1 MDFKYDPSLD
11 LLNFDA
17 EVGPYDPQHFK
28 SQLES
33 ETGRRIFEVVTSRD
47 GKLVA
52 ALATRRRDPVVPDLE
67 PFIAAAADP
76 EAFQDRFKQFT
87 GHLVKHVVQCMGGEI
102 ERRDVDVTIPD
113 SHYTRATRYRRSITI
128 TLICHS
134 NGQFSVGK
142 NMGGFN
148 GSMVFK
154 TREEADAYAIQL
166 QAQAGGPDK
175 ARIIVHDLFK
185 TEAERSAAR
194 LLTPPPPTK
203 RGLGVR

>member
-1 MDFKYDPSLD
+1 MNFKYERTLG

-33 ETGRRIFEVVTSRD
+33 ETGRRIFEVVTSCD

-67 PFIAAAADP
+67 PFIAAAAGA

-87 GHLVKHVVQCMGGEI
+87 GHLVRHVVQSMDGEV

-113 SHYTRATRYRRSITI
+113 SRYRRATSLPPLHHRNLPLERAVFSRQELGGLQRERGVQDTPGGRRLRH
-128 TLICHS
+128 TTS
-134 NGQFSVGK
+134 GSSWRSGQG
-142 NMGGFN
+142 
-148 GSMVFK
+148 
-154 TREEADAYAIQL
+154 EDHCA
-166 QAQAGGPDK
+166 
-175 ARIIVHDLFK
+175 
-185 TEAERSAAR
+185 
-194 LLTPPPPTK
+194 
-203 RGLGVR
+203 

>member
-1 MDFKYDPSLD
+1 MSIHFKFDPELGPELG

-17 EVGPYDPQHFK
+17 KIGPYDPQHFK
-28 SQLES
+28 SQLEL
-33 ETGRRIFEVVTSRD
+33 ETGQRIFEVVTSRD
-47 GKLVA
+47 GKLAA

-67 PFIAAAADP
+67 PFIAAAAGS

-113 SHYTRATRYRRSITI
+113 SRYTRATRYRVSITI
-128 TLICHS
+128 ICHT

-148 GSMVFK
+148 GSMVLK
-154 TREEADAYAIQL
+154 TREEADAYATQL
-166 QAQAGGPDK
+166 QAKAGGPEE
-175 ARIIVHDLFK
+175 ARIIVYDLK
-185 TEAERSAAR
+185 REAERSAAR
-194 LLTPPPPTK
+194 LAGRT
-203 RGLGVR
+203 

>member
-1 MDFKYDPSLD
+1 MSMNFKYDPRLD

-17 EVGPYDPQHFK
+17 EVSPYDPQHFK

-33 ETGRRIFEVVTSRD
+33 ETGRRIYDVVTSRD

-67 PFIAAAADP
+67 PFIAVAAGP

-87 GHLVKHVVQCMGGEI
+87 GHLAKHVVHCMGGEI

-113 SHYTRATRYRRSITI
+113 SRYTRATRYRLSSTVTI
-128 TLICHS
+128 ICHS

-148 GSMVFK
+148 GSPVFK
-154 TREEADAYAIQL
+154 TREKADAYAMQL

-175 ARIIVHDLFK
+175 ARIIVHDLLR
-185 TEAERSAAR
+185 EGRNDQQIAS
-194 LLTPPPPTK
+194 
-203 RGLGVR
+203 